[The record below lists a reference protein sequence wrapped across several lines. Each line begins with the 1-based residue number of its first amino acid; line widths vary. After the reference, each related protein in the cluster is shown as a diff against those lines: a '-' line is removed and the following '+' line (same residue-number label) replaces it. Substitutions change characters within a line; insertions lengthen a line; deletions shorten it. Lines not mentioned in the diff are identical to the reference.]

1 MDEHPVRRLRR
12 ERKLNLETVAEAAGV
27 SVSQMS
33 RIETGKRQARADELA
48 ALAEF
53 FGVSVGSLYAVE
65 EHQPEKVQVRS
76 APVVGVVQAGLW
88 YDASIPPQ
96 VDDEPIPYVPTRF
109 QMHDQFAYRVA
120 GPSMNLKGINEGDY
134 ILVVPYW
141 HVRTSPQDGDL
152 AVIERSRDNG
162 ETERTVKEIVVEK
175 DVIKLTPRSSD
186 PAYRDPIVIPR
197 DLNSDGYETVEIVAL
212 VIGAYRSFF

>member
-1 MDEHPVRRLRR
+1 MEEHPIRRLRK

-48 ALAEF
+48 MLAEF
-53 FGVSVGSLYAVE
+53 FGVPVGALYSA
-65 EHQPEKVQVRS
+65 QDYKDEKVQIKS

-96 VDDEPIPYVPTRF
+96 VNDDPIPYVPTRF
-109 QMHDQFAYRVA
+109 KMHDQFAYRVA
-120 GPSMNLKGINEGDY
+120 GPSMNLKGINDGDY

-162 ETERTVKEIVVEK
+162 ETERTVKEIVVERE
-175 DVIKLTPRSSD
+175 VIKLMPRSSD
-186 PAYRDPIVIPR
+186 PAFRDPIVIPR
-197 DLNSDGYETVEIVAL
+197 DRANDSYERVEIVAL